1 LDKKPPISGHMWRLI
16 EGICVQET
24 YPQFCTIKQNI
35 AHFGLTEASQ
45 QDRPMAHTRMKVLN
59 HIYLHI

>member
-1 LDKKPPISGHMWRLI
+1 MWRLI